1 MEKICPR
8 CGARFEC
15 RHDSIESCHC
25 TSVRLSDEQRDYI
38 ARNYS
43 GCLCHHCLENIT
55 TEPHPVSVREL
66 ANFLLDLSRTLMGA
80 GAHTSRV
87 VRNVTRI
94 AESFGYK
101 VDMTIFQMH
110 ITMTIRHAGDDT
122 IRRTS
127 VGKIGPAAFN
137 FDIISQIS
145 SLSWEAHDEHL
156 SFRELTEK
164 YERIIRKPRISRWW
178 VLVLVTAANACFCRL
193 FGGDVPAMGLVAAAT
208 FVGFSYVR
216 R

>member
-8 CGARFEC
+8 CGAVSSAGMIRSN
-15 RHDSIESCHC
+15 RAHC

-101 VDMTIFQMH
+101 VEMTIFQMH
-110 ITMTIRHAGDDT
+110 ITMTIRYAGT
-122 IRRTS
+122 IPSGVRQSARSGLRHSISTLFHKS
-127 VGKIGPAAFN
+127 VP
-137 FDIISQIS
+137 
-145 SLSWEAHDEHL
+145 
-156 SFRELTEK
+156 
-164 YERIIRKPRISRWW
+164 
-178 VLVLVTAANACFCRL
+178 
-193 FGGDVPAMGLVAAAT
+193 
-208 FVGFSYVR
+208 
-216 R
+216 

>member
-1 MEKICPR
+1 MPLYI
-8 CGARFEC
+8 GAPFGRAT
-15 RHDSIESCHC
+15 R
-25 TSVRLSDEQRDYI
+25 
-38 ARNYS
+38 RNYS

-110 ITMTIRHAGDDT
+110 ITMTIRYAGDDT

-164 YERIIRKPRISRWW
+164 YGNHAFQGGGYSCWSRRRMP
-178 VLVLVTAANACFCRL
+178 VSAASSAGMSLQWDSSQRPL
-193 FGGDVPAMGLVAAAT
+193 SSV
-208 FVGFSYVR
+208 FSYVR

>member
-156 SFRELTEK
+156 S
-164 YERIIRKPRISRWW
+164 SG
-178 VLVLVTAANACFCRL
+178 N
-193 FGGDVPAMGLVAAAT
+193 
-208 FVGFSYVR
+208 
-216 R
+216 